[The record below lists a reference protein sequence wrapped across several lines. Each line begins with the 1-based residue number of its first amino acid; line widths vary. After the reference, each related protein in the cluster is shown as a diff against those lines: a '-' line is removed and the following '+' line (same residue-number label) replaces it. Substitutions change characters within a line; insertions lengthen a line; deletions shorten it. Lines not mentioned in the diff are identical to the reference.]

1 MCNILSVYFLAALI
15 YSCGCLGLLKILPL
29 PTIFAIFAF
38 ATCGGFQ
45 GETVLL
51 VSCQGM
57 ENKTVTAAFDIIFA
71 FLNTIVFSAPD
82 PNFYGGTWTDV
93 YLEGNFS
100 SAQFFVTLAVLVFLY
115 RIAALVV
122 YIGYKHVYNQNR
134 RFPLT
139 DLVITV
145 ITAFLW
151 LVSTSAWAKVLADI
165 KITRNNLSFCSIFWD
180 FVGVCF
186 VFIKNLITFFSNLQV
201 FGLIN
206 MILWGG
212 NTGFV
217 YKGTNL
223 HNQPNRISLSPAIYQ
238 SQRGG

>member
-57 ENKTVTAAFDIIFA
+57 ENKTVTAAFA
-71 FLNTIVFSAPD
+71 YPFSAPD

-151 LVSTSAWAKVLADI
+151 LVRTESCKAPGTTCHFAAVTIMGALNMSVVCMAL
-165 KITRNNLSFCSIFWD
+165 FYYCMC
-180 FVGVCF
+180 CF
-186 VFIKNLITFFSNLQV
+186 VLKLLYV
-201 FGLIN
+201 
-206 MILWGG
+206 
-212 NTGFV
+212 
-217 YKGTNL
+217 
-223 HNQPNRISLSPAIYQ
+223 LSVIQAL
-238 SQRGG
+238 